1 MKKVM
6 KFIDGVTGRI
16 GEKLFPHAEE
26 KKRKQY
32 ARCLLI
38 ALICLVIVGAVRYQA
53 ERELRQYQRIADAYM
68 QLDILLDEFDE

>member
-6 KFIDGVTGRI
+6 KFIDGVTDRI
-16 GEKLFPHAEE
+16 GEKLFSSVEE

>member
-6 KFIDGVTGRI
+6 KFIDGVTDWI
-16 GEKLFPHAEE
+16 GEKLFSSTEE

-53 ERELRQYQRIADAYM
+53 EREFRQFQRVADAYKY
-68 QLDILLDEFDE
+68 LDTLLDE